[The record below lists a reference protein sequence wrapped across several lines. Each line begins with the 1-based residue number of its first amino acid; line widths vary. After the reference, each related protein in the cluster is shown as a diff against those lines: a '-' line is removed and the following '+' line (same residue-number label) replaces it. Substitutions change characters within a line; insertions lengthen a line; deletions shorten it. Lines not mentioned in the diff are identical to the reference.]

1 MTTTCLGCSL
11 EFSSQTGFDLHQC
24 NIRNSISKTNMTLKE
39 AYTQG
44 FRAAIEESAYQSEI
58 YYGPGAGPHEA
69 WRAGAE
75 IAEAIREIKE
85 E

>member
-1 MTTTCLGCSL
+1 
-11 EFSSQTGFDLHQC
+11 
-24 NIRNSISKTNMTLKE
+24 MTLKE